1 MAQDWESIARLL
13 AGTVLLRPYVFA
25 FLLAFLVVAGRDL
38 GWGRATGWLCWGWTV
53 AFVAEYSSTR
63 SGIPFG
69 LYHYTGH
76 TADQELFISNV
87 PIFDPL
93 SFPFLAYTAWCLA
106 RVALGPGRR
115 WAPALLGGV
124 LMMLADVVIDPIA
137 VVGEKWFLGKI
148 FYYAEP
154 GLYFGVPLANFAGWA
169 LVGWAIVCGWLW
181 TMGRS
186 PRLGSPA
193 GGAILYY
200 GILVFNLGI
209 TAWTGEGKLLGVGI
223 LLHVAVV
230 MLLCRLNTM
239 SAVRGWTAEPR
250 GGAQAAITTVTD
262 EGGS

>member
-1 MAQDWESIARLL
+1 MAQDWESIAGLL

-38 GWGRATGWLCWGWTV
+38 GWRRATVWLCWGWMV

-63 SGIPFG
+63 TGIPFG
-69 LYHYTGH
+69 LYHYTGY

-93 SFPFLAYTAWCLA
+93 SFPFLAYSAWCVA
-106 RVALGPGRR
+106 RIALGPGKRR
-115 WAPALLGGV
+115 ASALLGGA
-124 LMMLADVVIDPIA
+124 LMMLADVVIDPLA
-137 VVGEKWFLGKI
+137 VIGEKWFLGKV

-154 GLYFGVPLANFAGWA
+154 GFYFGVPLSNFAAWA
-169 LVGWAIVCGWLW
+169 LVGWAIVGGWLW
-181 TMGRS
+181 MVGRS
-186 PRLGSPA
+186 PRLGSPWA
-193 GGAILYY
+193 GTALYY
-200 GILVFNLGI
+200 GVVVFNLGI

-223 LLHVAVV
+223 LLHVAVIMV
-230 MLLCRLNTM
+230 LYRLNAI
-239 SAVRGWTAEPR
+239 SAVRGWAAEPR